1 MEEFDFKS
9 AKKWLLDKQKRKEK
23 IRRDLYKKAKKE
35 FEEIVKMIIK
45 KFKPKKIYQWGS
57 LIHQENFREYSDI
70 DIGIE
75 GLKSIEEFF
84 NLYGEAENISS
95 FPLDI
100 IELDKIEEKTANFIK
115 KKAKFIYEDENKF

>member
-100 IELDKIEEKTANFIK
+100 IELDKIEKKTANFIK
-115 KKAKFIYEDENKF
+115 KKAKLIYEDENKF